1 MEASTVAALELATKR
16 AADTEMLGRLHPD
29 VVTAFTNVGM
39 FRRWVAAESG
49 GEAASVT
56 GVLETIEAASKAD
69 GAAGWCV
76 MIANTTA
83 LTSHRLPA
91 EWADTIYRDP
101 ASCTGGYGMPAGTAR
116 LVDGGLEVT
125 GRWAWGS
132 GTDHCTWI
140 GAGVRV
146 VDDAGEATTTVD
158 GAPAP
163 FVFFE
168 TADVELLDTWH
179 VAGLKGTAS
188 TDYAVDK
195 VFVPEGRWAN
205 LLSDTPVVDSPLGRF
220 PFFGA
225 LAAGVAACLI
235 GLAGRAIEELVA
247 IGEKRSTGSR
257 KTLAERGTLQ
267 ADLATAVA
275 NVQQARR
282 YLYGVADE
290 MWTHSETGAAPTD
303 EQRVALRLAATTAAR
318 RSVEAVD
325 LCYHAAGSSAVY
337 ASSPLQRVF
346 RDAHVAIT
354 HGMVAPRTME
364 PLGRFLFGLPTNTSQ
379 F

>member
-1 MEASTVAALELATKR
+1 MVIDQTALDVARDRAPESEVLGHLHDDVTSALTNAG
-16 AADTEMLGRLHPD
+16 ML
-29 VVTAFTNVGM
+29 
-39 FRRWVAAESG
+39 RRWVAAEYG

-56 GVLETIEAASKAD
+56 SVLQTIEDAARAD

-83 LTSHRLPA
+83 LTSHRIRA
-91 EWADTIYRDP
+91 DWADTIYNDP
-101 ASCTGGYGMPAGTAR
+101 TACTGGFGMPAGTGK

-125 GRWAWGS
+125 GQWAWGS

-140 GAGVRV
+140 GGGIRV
-146 VDDAGEATTTVD
+146 VDQSGESTVTAD
-158 GAPAP
+158 GAFAP

-168 TADVELLDTWH
+168 PADVELLDTWH
-179 VAGLKGTAS
+179 VSGLKGTAS
-188 TDYAVDK
+188 TDYAVTK
-195 VFVPEGRWAN
+195 AFVPEGRWAN
-205 LLSDTPVVDSPLGRF
+205 LLSGSPVIDSPLGRF

-225 LAAGVAACLI
+225 LGAGVAACLI
-235 GLAGRAIEELVA
+235 GLGERAIEEIIALS
-247 IGEKRSTGSR
+247 EKRSTGS
-257 KTLAERGTLQ
+257 KKGLAERATLQ
-267 ADLATAVA
+267 ADLAKAVA
-275 NVQQARR
+275 NVRQARS
-282 YLYGVADE
+282 YL
-290 MWTHSETGAAPTD
+290 HSTTDAIWERSESGAPVSD
-303 EQRVALRLAATTAAR
+303 DDRVEIRLAATAAAH

-337 ASSPLQRVF
+337 TTSPLQRVF

-364 PLGRFLFGLPTNTSQ
+364 PLGRYLFGLPTNTSQ